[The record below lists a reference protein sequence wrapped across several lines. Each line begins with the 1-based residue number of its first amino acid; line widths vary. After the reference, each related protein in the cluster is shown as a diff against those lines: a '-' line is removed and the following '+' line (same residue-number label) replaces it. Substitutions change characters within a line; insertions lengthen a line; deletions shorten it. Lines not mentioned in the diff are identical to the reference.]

1 MNITYIYLI
10 IFGCI
15 AYLIVTDESI
25 AKAVVFIAE
34 IVKNKFLIFKWWFI
48 HNPKTP
54 WARYSMYRNSMKMA
68 EELMK
73 EFDNKDR

>member
-1 MNITYIYLI
+1 MTAQYIYLV
-10 IFGCI
+10 IFFCLG
-15 AYLIVTDESI
+15 YLIVTDQSI
-25 AKAVVFIAE
+25 AKAVVFVTQIA
-34 IVKNKFLIFKWWFI
+34 KNKFQVFKWWFI

-73 EFDNKDR
+73 EFEDRQ